1 MKLFPLGLALSGALL
16 VAACGQEPQTRGYV
30 VDDKAL
36 EQIRP
41 GVSAESVILILGTP
55 SMVSTVGG
63 KGYYYVSQK
72 VAQRYQFMEAKVT
85 DQRVIAVHIDAKNK
99 VERVANYGIEDGKIF
114 DFISRTTPSGGEEMT
129 LVRQILRAN
138 NLFNPN
144 APAGSQ
150 PGS

>member
-16 VAACGQEPQTRGYV
+16 VAACGQDAQTRGYV

-36 EQIRP
+36 EQIKP

-63 KGYYYVSQK
+63 KGYYYVSQR
-72 VAQRYQFMEAKVT
+72 VSQRYQFMEAKIT
-85 DQRVIAVHIDAKNK
+85 DQRVIAVHVDAKNK
-99 VERVANYGIEDGKIF
+99 VERVANYGIEDGKVF
-114 DFISRTTPSGGEEMT
+114 DFISRTTPTGGEELT
-129 LVRQILRAN
+129 LVRQLLRAN

-144 APAGSQ
+144 APSNAQ

>member
-1 MKLFPLGLALSGALL
+1 MKLFNLGIALSAALL
-16 VAACGQEPQTRGYV
+16 TAGCGQDTQTRGYV
-30 VDDKAL
+30 VDDQAL
-36 EQIRP
+36 EQIKP

-72 VAQRYQFMEAKVT
+72 VSQRYQFMEAKIT
-85 DQRVIAVHIDAKNK
+85 DQRVIAVHLDPKNK
-99 VERVANYGIEDGKIF
+99 VERVANYGIEDGKVF
-114 DFISRTTPSGGEEMT
+114 DFISRTTPAGGEEMT
-129 LVRQILRAN
+129 LVRQLMRAN

-144 APAGSQ
+144 APAGAQ